1 MRRLVQLGI
10 ALLAVLSILCGRASA
25 TEYVVDR
32 ARSELV
38 VRLHK
43 GGIAAA
49 LAHNHVIRATDYFGR
64 GSYDLADPSRGSILV
79 EVRSESL
86 VADEAATREK
96 YGLTKPLSDK
106 DREKIQSTMQSTV
119 QMDVKKY
126 PMLKFQSTN
135 IEEQSEGRYTITG
148 DLTIHGVT
156 QSVTFPVAVTPEDD
170 GMRGRASFKF
180 KQSDFGI
187 TPYSAMLGA
196 LRNEDEATMYLDIF
210 AMPVP

>member
-10 ALLAVLSILCGRASA
+10 VLLTALSIFCGRASA
-25 TEYVVDR
+25 AEYVVDP
-32 ARSELV
+32 ARSELA
-38 VRLHK
+38 VRLYK

-64 GSYDLADPSRGSILV
+64 ASYDPSDPLRGSILV
-79 EVRSESL
+79 EVRSDSL

-96 YGLTKPLSDK
+96 YGLTKPLNDK
-106 DREKIQSTMQSTV
+106 DREKIQSTMQSAV

-126 PMLKFQSTN
+126 PTMKFQSTN
-135 IEEQSEGRYTITG
+135 IEKQSEDRYIVTG

-156 QSVTFPVAVTPEDD
+156 RSVTFAAAVTPEND

-196 LRNEDEATMYLDIF
+196 VRNEDEAVLYLDIF
-210 AMPVP
+210 AVPLP